1 MLKLSYTIPLVILL
15 PASLKVSAQVTL
27 DGTLGQRGAL
37 PGPNYQIGAD
47 TRLSSFLPF
56 LWSAIRIIAHE
67 RHGAIILIALQRHGA
82 IILIALQRLE
92 ES

>member
-1 MLKLSYTIPLVILL
+1 LIGFIGQTCVGWARVDL
-15 PASLKVSAQVTL
+15 PSFLAV
-27 DGTLGQRGAL
+27 
-37 PGPNYQIGAD
+37 
-47 TRLSSFLPF
+47 TRLSSFLLS

-67 RHGAIILIALQRHGA
+67 RPGAIILIALQRHGAIILIALQRHGA